1 MFASTKLSTV
11 VLIGF
16 ALAALVNAGPVPN
29 DASTADQGTALL
41 GRHVSIPNTLNK
53 RATCPSG
60 YAACY
65 DSYGGCCPYG
75 TYCQAGSSYCYTG
88 CGATA
93 VTCADGGC
101 CQSGTYCGNNGY
113 CYSYY

>member
-11 VLIGF
+11 ALIGF

-41 GRHVSIPNTLNK
+41 GRDVSIPNTANNG
-53 RATCPSG
+53 ATGPSW

-65 DSYGGCCPYG
+65 DSYGGCCPYR
-75 TYCQAGSSYCYTG
+75 TYCQAGSSYCYG
-88 CGATA
+88 ECGATA
-93 VTCADGGC
+93 GTCADGG
-101 CQSGTYCGNNGY
+101 S
-113 CYSYY
+113 